1 MLKNQ
6 TVWISVEISFTI
18 SAKDKKIS
26 IIFGKIVEID
36 NGLKK
41 LTVF

>member
-18 SAKDKKIS
+18 STKDKKLGIV
-26 IIFGKIVEID
+26 FGKIVEID
-36 NGLKK
+36 NELKK